1 MVICGTVRFRD
12 GATDIEHRVAAD
24 SARPLGLLNVS
35 EETLH
40 GTLLPCGAGGES

>member
-1 MVICGTVRFRD
+1 VIDGSVRIRD
-12 GATDIEHRVAAD
+12 GATAIEHRVAAD

-40 GTLLPCGAGGES
+40 GTLLPYGAGLES